1 MAWYLGIS
9 SISDT
14 IVELTPL
21 VLRENDFAVAWI
33 QDIVWLLVVGRETE
47 SEVHTLLIVEDKVL
61 LEVRMLH
68 RSHDVNSRLAQKL
81 VELVVRVGCDD
92 EEER

>member
-9 SISDT
+9 GESDT
-14 IVELTPL
+14 CIELAPL
-21 VLRENDFAVAWI
+21 ILRENYFAVAWI
-33 QDIVWLLVVGRETE
+33 QDIIWLLVVGRETE
-47 SEVHTLLIVEDKVL
+47 SEVHTLLIVEDEVL

-68 RSHDVNSRLAQKL
+68 RRYDFNSRIAQIH
-81 VELVVRVGCDD
+81 VELVVRVRCDD